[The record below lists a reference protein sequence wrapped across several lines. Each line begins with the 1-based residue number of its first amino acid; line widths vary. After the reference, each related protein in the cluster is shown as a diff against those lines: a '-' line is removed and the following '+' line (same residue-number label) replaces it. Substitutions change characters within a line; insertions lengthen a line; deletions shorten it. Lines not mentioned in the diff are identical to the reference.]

1 MNFKS
6 TLICLGL
13 IAGSTVA
20 LPTEAQ
26 AIVLSINS
34 NAATKSVTFGEP
46 INIESIQILT
56 PGSGVTAFAC
66 LSSSRCRAGTTERIN
81 SRPLILVRGE
91 RGNVYRFPFGSVSID
106 KLILRSRSRSSFRVK
121 VKTVPEPSTVLG
133 TLVVGT
139 LGAGLLR
146 NRKQRQTQ

>member
-26 AIVLSINS
+26 AIALSINS
-34 NAATKSVTFGEP
+34 NTATKSVTFDEP
-46 INIESIQILT
+46 IVIDSIQILT
-56 PGSGVTAFAC
+56 PRSGVTAVAC
-66 LSSSRCRAGTTERIN
+66 LPGLRCTFSAGGRISSRPSTLTPRARYN
-81 SRPLILVRGE
+81 
-91 RGNVYRFPFGSVSID
+91 NPFGGASV
-106 KLILRSRSRSSFRVK
+106 KRLILRARSGSSFRVK
-121 VKTVPEPSTVLG
+121 VRTVPEPSTVLG

-139 LGAGLLR
+139 LGASLLQ